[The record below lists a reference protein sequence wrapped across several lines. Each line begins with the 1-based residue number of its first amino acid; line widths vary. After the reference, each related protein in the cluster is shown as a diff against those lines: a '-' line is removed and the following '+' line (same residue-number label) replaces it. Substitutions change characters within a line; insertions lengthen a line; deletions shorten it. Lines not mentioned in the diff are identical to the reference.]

1 MTSIHSFLVVGFLIL
16 LCVLLTNAPLVD
28 GFMFDIFQPMSV
40 KPDLLQLTDKQ
51 SEKLLSI
58 HLHVGDE
65 EGPRMA
71 VTDLMIE
78 LHHET
83 ADYEHTTLP
92 GADGQHHK
100 LSSGHRRLEVITN
113 GHFVNLMGT
122 QHVAMQKGCWEMCW
136 RKDKPAGTLI
146 CGFELPEEYRR
157 NDAVLPKGEVYIS
170 FPLWTREG
178 LKLGQ
183 QEKHKVEVRLES
195 YLKERDEALQAFDA
209 TDNLIMKA
217 IHIRNAFA
225 ATDKYNA
232 VDHHTLETIPMD
244 HQVFPIQ
251 DDLLLT
257 VKGLL
262 WTKDSEHRGSH
273 VLLGHAN
280 VALASQK
287 SISCL
292 MP

>member
-1 MTSIHSFLVVGFLIL
+1 
-16 LCVLLTNAPLVD
+16 
-28 GFMFDIFQPMSV
+28 MSV
-40 KPDLLQLTDKQ
+40 RPDLLQLTDKQ
-51 SEKLLSI
+51 SDKLLNI

-65 EGPRMA
+65 DGPRMA
-71 VTDLMIE
+71 VTGLTIE
-78 LHHET
+78 LHHE
-83 ADYEHTTLP
+83 AANYEHTALP

-100 LSSGHRRLEVITN
+100 LSSGHRRLDVLAE
-113 GHFVNLMGT
+113 GHFVNLKGT
-122 QHVAMQKGCWEMCW
+122 QHVHMNKGCWEMCW

-146 CGFELPEEYRR
+146 CGFELPQEYRR
-157 NDAVLPKGEVYIS
+157 NDAVLPSGEIYVS

-178 LKLGQ
+178 LTIGQ
-183 QEKHKVEVRLES
+183 QEKQKTEMRLET
-195 YLKERDEALQAFDA
+195 YLQERDEALRAFDE
-209 TDNLIMKA
+209 TDNPIMKA

-232 VDHHTLETIPMD
+232 VDHHTLGTIPMD

-262 WTKDSEHRGSH
+262 WTRDSKQGGSH
-273 VLLGHAN
+273 ILLGHAD
-280 VALASQK
+280 VALASQN
-287 SISCL
+287 SNSRL